1 MLEQELGAQIT
12 EQTRQRVTIPRAVQR
27 EAQFRELGLISEP
40 AAPRRHWLLT
50 ALAFL
55 GRMLEDAG
63 RHSDLYRD
71 DLGELD

>member
-1 MLEQELGAQIT
+1 MLEEELGAQIT
-12 EQTRQRVTIPRAVQR
+12 EQTRRLVTIPRAEQR

-40 AAPRRHWLLT
+40 AARRRHWLRT
-50 ALAFL
+50 ALAIL

-63 RHSDLYRD
+63 RQSDLYRD